1 LAEAGRIAVVKTPGL
16 HLGVYSMVKI
26 RLSRKGKRNAPF
38 YHIVAVDEN
47 KKRDGAVLAK
57 IGTYDPAVKEAKE
70 KVKYNA
76 ELYQSWISKGARP
89 TETVVQIVK
98 SSSN

>member
-1 LAEAGRIAVVKTPGL
+1 
-16 HLGVYSMVKI
+16 MVKI
-26 RLSRKGKRNAPF
+26 RLSRKGKKNAPF

-57 IGTYDPAVKEAKE
+57 IGTYDPAKKDDKE
-70 KVKYNA
+70 KVKLDA
-76 ELYQSWISKGARP
+76 ELYKAWLSKGARP

-98 SSSN
+98 SGSN

>member
-1 LAEAGRIAVVKTPGL
+1 
-16 HLGVYSMVKI
+16 MVKI
-26 RLSRKGKRNAPF
+26 RLSRRGKKNSAF
-38 YHIVAVDEN
+38 FHIVAVDAN

-57 IGTYDPAVKEAKE
+57 IGTYDPKIAKDSE

-76 ELYQSWISKGARP
+76 ELFKSWIAKGAQP
-89 TETVVQIVK
+89 SETVVQILK